1 VQEPDPEADA
11 EGEKVGGEGTDLI
24 AVLSKEFQHKQA
36 RPPARP
42 AKPRPAPCACRS
54 STLSS
59 AA

>member
-36 RPPARP
+36 RPPAP
-42 AKPRPAPCACRS
+42 PPQPPPPPGAS
-54 STLSS
+54 TNSTLSS